1 MARLIRLEGL
11 LHFRDSKS
19 ETQAEQKENDRDLT
33 EMVDPEPRQEFPP
46 FQRVRQG
53 AGDFFLAAGVI
64 PEPQYV
70 N

>member
-1 MARLIRLEGL
+1 MARLIKLQGL

-19 ETQAEQKENDRDLT
+19 ETQAEQQNQDRDL
-33 EMVDPEPRQEFPP
+33 EEAREPEREFPP
-46 FQRVRQG
+46 FQRVKQG
-53 AGDFFLAAGVI
+53 AGDFFLATGVI

>member
-1 MARLIRLEGL
+1 MARLIKLEGL

-19 ETQAEQKENDRDLT
+19 ETQVEQQNEDRDLN
-33 EMVDPEPRQEFPP
+33 ESPEQTREFPP
-46 FQRVRQG
+46 FQRVKKG
-53 AGDFFLAAGVI
+53 AGDFFLASEVI

>member
-1 MARLIRLEGL
+1 MARLIKLEGL

-19 ETQAEQKENDRDLT
+19 ETQTEQQDNDRDLL
-33 EMVDPEPRQEFPP
+33 ESPEQRREFPP
-46 FQRVRQG
+46 FQRVKQG
-53 AGDFFLAAGVI
+53 AGDFFLASGVI